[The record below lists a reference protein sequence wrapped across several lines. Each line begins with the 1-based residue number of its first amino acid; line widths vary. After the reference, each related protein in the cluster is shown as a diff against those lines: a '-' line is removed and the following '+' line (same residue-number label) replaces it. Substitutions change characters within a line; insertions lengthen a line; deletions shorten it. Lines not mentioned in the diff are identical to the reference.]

1 MYKKILTPLDGSDF
15 GDCGLA
21 HVKAI
26 ASGCQVPEVVL
37 LHVMEPMPQTGV
49 IANELGG
56 DFIKNVEEE
65 SRLAIEK
72 NLSKIV
78 DDLGNSGISA
88 TAEIVKGKADD
99 EILKYADKNNVDLIV
114 MSTHGSSGIV
124 RWAIGSVADRI
135 VRHSSIPVLIA
146 TPKACRIN

>member
-1 MYKKILTPLDGSDF
+1 MYKKILAPLDGSEF
-15 GDCGLA
+15 GECGLS

-37 LHVMEPMPQTGV
+37 LHVIEPIPHTGV
-49 IANELGG
+49 MANELGG
-56 DFIKNVEEE
+56 DFIKSMEEE
-65 SRLAIEK
+65 SQLAVEK

-78 DDLGNSGISA
+78 DDLGNAGISA
-88 TAEIVKGKADD
+88 TAEIIKGRPDD

-124 RWAIGSVADRI
+124 RWAIGSIADRV
-135 VRHSSIPVLIA
+135 VRHSQIPVLVA